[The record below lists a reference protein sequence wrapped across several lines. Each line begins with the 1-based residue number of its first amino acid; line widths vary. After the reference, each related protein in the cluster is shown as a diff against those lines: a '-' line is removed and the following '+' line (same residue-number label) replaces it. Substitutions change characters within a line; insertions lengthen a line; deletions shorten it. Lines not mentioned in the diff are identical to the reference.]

1 MDRMP
6 LRRRLQTELCAVM
19 LGCGLPF
26 AAGCSGAHHATADWT
41 AMDKL
46 VGDWGCEASFQTPQG
61 PLTVPMITQVRRGMS
76 NRWLQIHREAP
87 GWDRATGRFVE
98 DEYTGWDRRRAQWVT
113 TISNNFGVT
122 GYLTSTGWHGAA
134 INWDLHPF
142 TDVSLPLRNRTTWR
156 KPSDNEWIAEM
167 HTPAI
172 PGATVLVSERCL
184 KKETL
189 NW

>member
-1 MDRMP
+1 MP
-6 LRRRLQTELCAVM
+6 PPYRLRLAVVASWLCCGMIV
-19 LGCGLPF
+19 LEGCTGR
-26 AAGCSGAHHATADWT
+26 HATNADWA
-41 AMDKL
+41 AMDAL
-46 VGDWGCEASFQTPQG
+46 VGDWGCEASFNTPQG

-113 TISNNFGVT
+113 TVANNFGVT
-122 GYLTSTGWHGAA
+122 GYLTSSGWQGAS
-134 INWDLHPF
+134 ISWDLHPF

-156 KPSDNEWIAEM
+156 KVSDSEWIAEV

-172 PGATVLVSERCL
+172 PGGTTLVRERCL
-184 KKETL
+184 KRAPFSF
-189 NW
+189 

>member
-1 MDRMP
+1 MGLLGLGQDRRWIV
-6 LRRRLQTELCAVM
+6 L
-19 LGCGLPF
+19 LGCGAVLVS
-26 AAGCSGAHHATADWT
+26 GCGGRRNAVADWT
-41 AMDKL
+41 AMDGL

-61 PLTVPMITQVRRGMS
+61 PLTVPMVTQVRRGMS

-87 GWDRATGRFVE
+87 GWDRSTGRFTE
-98 DEYTGWDRRRAQWVT
+98 DEYTGWDRRRGQWVT
-113 TISNNFGVT
+113 TVANNFGVT
-122 GYLTSTGWHGAA
+122 GYLTSAGWKGTTM
-134 INWDLHPF
+134 IWDLHPF

-156 KPSDNEWIAEM
+156 KVSDNEWIVQM

-172 PGATVLVSERCL
+172 AGRTVLLGERCL